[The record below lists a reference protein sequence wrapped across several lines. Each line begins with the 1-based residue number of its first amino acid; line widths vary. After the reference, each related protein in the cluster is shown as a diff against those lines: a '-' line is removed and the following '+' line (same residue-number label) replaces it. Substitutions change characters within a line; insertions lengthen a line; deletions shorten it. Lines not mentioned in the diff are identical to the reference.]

1 MKLKE
6 FIANAN
12 VSESLI
18 KAVVKQFG
26 GWEAFLENVE
36 DVANHG
42 IDGGYSGF
50 IYYSDT
56 VPFAQKPA
64 VREAIL
70 EQLGEDAHMSGT
82 DVLDMVSNFRAFDAT
97 CEESLRDLYRY
108 LSETKC
114 KGADVPNLMAWYAA
128 EVVCGEF
135 VALQENLNTL

>member
-6 FIANAN
+6 FIDRAN

-36 DVANHG
+36 DVYNHG

-50 IYYSDT
+50 IFYSDT

-64 VREAIL
+64 VREAIV
-70 EQLGEDAHMSGT
+70 EQLEEDSSNCGT
-82 DVLDMVSNFRAFDAT
+82 DVVDMVSNFGVFRTNPMDAADR
-97 CEESLRDLYRY
+97 RDLYRF
-108 LSETKC
+108 LSDTKC
-114 KGADVPNLMAWYAA
+114 QEDKIPNLMAWYAA
-128 EVVCGEF
+128 ELVCHDYM
-135 VALQENLNTL
+135 NL